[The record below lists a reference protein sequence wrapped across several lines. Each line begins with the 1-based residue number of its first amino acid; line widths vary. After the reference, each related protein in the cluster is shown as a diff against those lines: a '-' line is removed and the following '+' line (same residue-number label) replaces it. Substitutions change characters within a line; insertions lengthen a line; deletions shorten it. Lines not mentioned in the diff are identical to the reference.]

1 MLSILQKSINQSIFQ
16 DGTTSL
22 AIVTPVNGAAA
33 ERAVTLGQLIG
44 RIKNGASA
52 LQGFKVKAQ
61 VDFWR
66 KLFNVA

>member
-1 MLSILQKSINQSIFQ
+1 M
-16 DGTTSL
+16 
-22 AIVTPVNGAAA
+22 TPVNGAAA